1 MLPRPAGDLSRPTF
15 HPLEERSTM
24 NRLFTAGVL
33 WALSIVG
40 VGAAPEPRIV
50 EHQVNENLYV
60 LYGGQGQGSNVGV
73 FLGEDGIILVDAMV
87 GESHDKLMESIRKI
101 SSAPL
106 SLVLATHDHFDHSGG
121 FPHLTRLGANVV
133 ARANSEFEE
142 TFPWLGFDDK
152 LSISN
157 MGETIEI
164 RGANSHSPS
173 DALIFFERSN
183 VVFMG
188 DAYTSNWFPTFFSGG
203 IEGQLAAIDQVL
215 ALANEETVVV
225 PGHGEVVKIDAL
237 REYRALSIAWSDLII
252 DLHDNGLSTVEIAQN
267 PKLLEIA
274 SEFNVPNLDRVQLMV
289 ERVIETEKQ

>member
-1 MLPRPAGDLSRPTF
+1 
-15 HPLEERSTM
+15 M